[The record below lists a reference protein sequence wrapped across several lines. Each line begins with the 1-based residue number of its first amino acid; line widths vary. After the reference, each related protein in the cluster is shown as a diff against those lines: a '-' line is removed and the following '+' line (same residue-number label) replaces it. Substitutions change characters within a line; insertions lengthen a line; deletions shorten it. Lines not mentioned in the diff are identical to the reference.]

1 MPSTAAAIRQRRR
14 PVNPDLV
21 GWAASAVLLA
31 TLSRQIHTQWQDK
44 NARGVSRWL
53 FVGQIVASAGFI
65 AYSWL
70 LDNMVFI
77 VTNSLILLTA
87 VVGEFGLL
95 VRRRRASSKP
105 RDEASGARRRH

>member
-1 MPSTAAAIRQRRR
+1 M
-14 PVNPDLV
+14 NPDLV

-44 NARGVSRWL
+44 EAKGVSRWL
-53 FVGQIVASAGFI
+53 FVGQIVASIGFI

-70 LDNMVFI
+70 LHNVVFI

-87 VVGEFGLL
+87 VVGQAGLL
-95 VRRRRASSKP
+95 IRRRRAAV
-105 RDEASGARRRH
+105 E